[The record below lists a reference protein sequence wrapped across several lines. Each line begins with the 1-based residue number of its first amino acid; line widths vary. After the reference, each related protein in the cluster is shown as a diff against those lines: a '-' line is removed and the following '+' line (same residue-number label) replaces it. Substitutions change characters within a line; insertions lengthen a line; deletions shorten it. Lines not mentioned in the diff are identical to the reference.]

1 MHDRTRRMLCRAG
14 FLALCVL
21 PTAAVFAWSSSRTSR
36 AHVSACA
43 AERSRELGLRVALAG
58 VSYPRPGATLYEG
71 IELADS
77 ETGAPLVQ
85 MRSLEAD
92 RGNNLTALFASQ
104 PELDALQLAKLWE
117 IVERRIHTPTD
128 PQSAINLTASA
139 ATLHWSGGSQT
150 LTEVLGQLDATSG
163 NGGERVAAVR
173 FRLAGVD
180 SAEPIRLRYSRK
192 LADSRTTGGVE
203 QAAASRVERF
213 GTSRVE
219 LPAVSN
225 VELHTGGA
233 AVPCSLLT
241 VPLGIANRLGE
252 RARFRGS
259 VWATETAD
267 GWEGELTGQFTDV
280 DLQTAITEQF
290 PHHLVGTAEITIQKA
305 RFRRGRLEEASGTI
319 AAGPGMVSQSLLT
332 AAAENLHLRSAVATE
347 SGASIVPYD
356 RLALSFEIDPAGL
369 TLRGQCEGS
378 VGTVLRRGE
387 TVLLAESGGSSG
399 PVVALLRMLV
409 PQSEVQVP
417 ATREADWLMRR
428 LPVPQVMPPA
438 TQPPQGRVRLKPQGP
453 G

>member
-1 MHDRTRRMLCRAG
+1 MLCRAG

-21 PTAAVFAWSSSRTSR
+21 PTAAVFAWSNSQTST

-43 AERSRELGLRVALAG
+43 AEMSRELGLHESLAG
-58 VSYPRPGATLYEG
+58 VAYPRPGAALYEG
-71 IELADS
+71 IELTDPES
-77 ETGAPLVQ
+77 GAPLVQ

-117 IVERRIHTPTD
+117 TVDRRLHNTSD
-128 PQSAINLTASA
+128 PQPAISLTAGE

-163 NGGERVAAVR
+163 NGGERVASVK

-192 LADSRTTGGVE
+192 LADSPAMSG
-203 QAAASRVERF
+203 AER
-213 GTSRVE
+213 S
-219 LPAVSN
+219 AVSH

-233 AVPCSLLT
+233 AVPCSLLMA
-241 VPLGIANRLGE
+241 PLGIANRLGE

-267 GWEGELTGQFTDV
+267 DWEGELTGQFTDV

-305 RFRRGRLEEASGTI
+305 RFRSGRLEEASGSLT
-319 AAGPGMVSQSLLT
+319 AGPGMVSQSLLV
-332 AAAENLHLRSAVATE
+332 AAVENLHLRSAAATE
-347 SGASIVPYD
+347 SVASIIPYD
-356 RLALSFEIDPAGL
+356 RLALSFEIDSAGL
-369 TLRGQCEGS
+369 ALRGQCEGS
-378 VGTVLRRGE
+378 PGVIVRSGTKM
-387 TVLLAESGGSSG
+387 LLAESGGSSG

-438 TQPPQGRVRLKPQGP
+438 NQPPQGRVRLKPLGPDAGGKGP